1 MIRRIVLALLL
12 ALPLPAAA
20 QLLGD
25 ARVGF
30 TADRTVVVNDR
41 TFQGRVWSMPGKQ
54 RHEQD
59 IEGIPQVI
67 LLRGDGRGWLVL
79 PGMKSYVEFGYAPVV
94 AELGD
99 PAAIGP
105 KVGEE
110 TVGGIRTSKHRI
122 EHTARDGTF
131 IEGWLWRSAEGIVMK
146 LEGTATA
153 KRGGGKPLQIRMSL
167 ANVRT
172 GTQEAGLF
180 DLPQGLVK
188 LPSGALQPLLGN
200 LGGGGRG

>member
-1 MIRRIVLALLL
+1 MIRRFLLAVLL

-79 PGMKSYVEFGYAPVV
+79 PGMKSYVEFGYATVL

-99 PAAIGP
+99 PAA
-105 KVGEE
+105 VGTPVGKE
-110 TVGGIRTSKHRI
+110 TVGGVRTTKYQI
-122 EHTARDGTF
+122 EHTARDGTL
-131 IEGWLWRSAEGIVMK
+131 IDGWVWRSDEGIVMK
-146 LEGTATA
+146 LDGTATP
-153 KRGGGKPLQIRMSL
+153 KRGTGKPMQIKMSL
-167 ANVRT
+167 SNVRT
-172 GTQEAGLF
+172 GPQQASLF

-188 LPSGALQPLLGN
+188 LPSGALQPLI
-200 LGGGGRG
+200 GGIAGSGRS

>member
-1 MIRRIVLALLL
+1 MIRRFLLVLLL

-30 TADRTVVVNDR
+30 TADRIVVVNDR

-79 PGMKSYVEFGYAPVV
+79 PGMKSYVEFGYAPVL

-99 PAAIGP
+99 PAAIGTP
-105 KVGEE
+105 VGKE
-110 TVGGIRTSKHRI
+110 TLGGVRTTKYRI
-122 EHTARDGTF
+122 EHTARDGTL
-131 IEGWLWRSAEGIVMK
+131 IDGWVWRSDEGIVMK
-146 LEGTATA
+146 LDGMATP
-153 KRGGGKPLQIRMSL
+153 KRGAGKPMQIKMSL
-167 ANVRT
+167 SNVRT
-172 GTQEAGLF
+172 GPQQASLF

-188 LPSGALQPLLGN
+188 LPSGALQPLIGGLAGN
-200 LGGGGRG
+200 GRS